1 MENNKSCLLALNRI
15 NGVGPVLC
23 SKFLAQWPNLIDM
36 FAMSPNDLMEYG
48 LREHIAM
55 AISNFNFAIIQDDLE
70 WEARDSANKIIS
82 FGEPNYPRLLS
93 QIPDPPPI
101 LYVCG
106 NISYLESLT
115 VAIVGSRKPSIAGFE
130 NAFKFSYDLAKCN
143 MTVVSGL
150 ALGVDAQ
157 AHKAAISAGGKTI
170 AVMGTGIDNTYPR
183 THKELARKI
192 CENGLLISEFPL
204 KTLPRSG
211 HFPRRNR
218 IISGLALA
226 TLVVEATE
234 MSGSLI
240 TARFALEQNR
250 DVFAIP
256 GSIHNQQSKGCHY
269 LLRQGAKLVTS
280 YVDVLEELNIEIR
293 TFVESTSDK
302 NYNNQGIIKYIG
314 FEVTTIDQLIVR
326 SGKTVDSVIC
336 DVTKLELDGLI
347 SAVPGGYMRC
357 R

>member
-15 NGVGPVLC
+15 YGVGPVLC
-23 SKFLAQWPNLIDM
+23 AKFLAKWPNLKDM
-36 FAMSPNDLMEYG
+36 FKLSSTELIACG
-48 LREHIAM
+48 LRQHIAQ
-55 AISNFNFAIIQDDLE
+55 AISEFDFEIINEDLN
-70 WEARDSANKIIS
+70 WEAEDSANHIIS
-82 FGEPNYPRLLS
+82 FGEAHYPRLLA
-93 QIPDPPPI
+93 QISDPPPI
-101 LYVCG
+101 LYVRG
-106 NISYLESLT
+106 NISHLESLT
-115 VAIVGSRKPSIAGFE
+115 IAIVGSRQPSIAGFE
-130 NAFKFSYDLAKCN
+130 NAFKFSFELAKRDI
-143 MTVVSGL
+143 TIVSGL

-157 AHKAAISAGGKTI
+157 AHKAAISARGITI
-170 AVMGTGIDNTYPR
+170 AVMGTGIDNIYPR
-183 THKELARKI
+183 KHQELAGKI

-204 KTLPRSG
+204 KTLPNAG

-250 DVFAIP
+250 DVLAIP
-256 GSIHNQQSKGCHY
+256 GSIHNQQAKGCHH

-280 YVDVLEELNIEIR
+280 YVDVLEELNIETQEIVDSSR
-293 TFVESTSDK
+293 VK
-302 NYNNQGIIKYIG
+302 GNNKRSIIKYIG
-314 FEVTTIDQLIVR
+314 FEVTTIDQLVVR
-326 SGKTVDSVIC
+326 SGRSVDSVIC
-336 DVTKLELDGLI
+336 DVTQLELEGLI